1 MKRFP
6 VWTAGLL
13 ALLIVAPGLSAQQG
27 RQGMGQ
33 MPVQFPTDDP
43 VIKLIWEEGMEGSQ
57 VYMLSQI
64 LNDSLGS
71 RLTASPGYAA
81 AADWVIQQF
90 GRWGISAETEQYGS
104 WKGWRRG
111 ISHID
116 MMAPWVKSLEA
127 MSLAWSPPTN
137 GPVTADVVA
146 MPMMSTEAELD
157 TFLASVR
164 GRFVLTDL
172 PEPTCRPD
180 GNWAEFAQPQTFQMM
195 QDKRS
200 EARTAWGEALEAVGF
215 GGRGSGSAIA
225 RRVEEAG
232 AAGVI
237 TSSWPGGWG
246 VYRVFGAATKS
257 IPSVAM
263 SCEDYGMLYRLAKHD
278 QGPVVRMDIESE
290 DMGDVPAFNLIAT
303 IPGTE
308 LPNEYILLSA
318 HFDTWDGS
326 TGAADNGTGTVIMM
340 EAARLLKQF
349 YPNPRRTIV
358 IGLWNSEE
366 QGLNGSRAFAFDH
379 PEVIENLQASF
390 NQDNGTGRI
399 VRISMQGLTEA
410 GAHFGGWFSK
420 IPAQLTQEIDLN
432 IPGSPGGGG
441 SDYASFVCSGAPG
454 FSLSSLGWSYN
465 PYTWHTQRDSF
476 DKLILDEITQNAVLT
491 AMLTYLASEDPERM
505 PRDQRVLGTNPRT
518 GEPRTWPTCRD
529 AARTSEDYFNR

>member
-1 MKRFP
+1 MKRFQA
-6 VWTAGLL
+6 WTVGLL

-27 RQGMGQ
+27 MGR

-43 VIKLIWEEGMEGSQ
+43 VIKQIWEEGMENSQ
-57 VYMLSQI
+57 IYMLAQV

-116 MMAPWVKSLEA
+116 MTAPWVKSLEA

-137 GPVTADVVA
+137 GPVTADVIA
-146 MPMMSTEAELD
+146 MPLMSTEAELAS
-157 TFLASVR
+157 FLASVS
-164 GRFVLTDL
+164 GKFVLTDL
-172 PEPTCRPD
+172 PEPTCRPNAD
-180 GNWAEFAQPQTFQMM
+180 WEQNAQPQTYQKML
-195 QDKRS
+195 DKRN
-200 EARTAWGEALEAVGF
+200 EARMAWREAQQALGL
-215 GGRGSGSAIA
+215 GGRGSGIA
-225 RRVEEAG
+225 GQVEAAG

-246 VYRVFGAATKS
+246 VYRVFRAATKT

-278 QGPVVRMDIESE
+278 QGPVVRMNIESE
-290 DMGDVPAFNLIAT
+290 DMGDVPAFNVIAT
-303 IPGTE
+303 IPGAE

-326 TGAADNGTGTVIMM
+326 TGAADNGTGTIIMM

-349 YPNPRRTIV
+349 YPNPRRTIIV
-358 IGLWNSEE
+358 GLWNSEE

-410 GAHFGGWFSK
+410 GAHFGRWFSE
-420 IPAQLTQEIDLN
+420 IPAQLTREIDLD

-441 SDYASFVCSGAPG
+441 SDFASFV
-454 FSLSSLGWSYN
+454 
-465 PYTWHTQRDSF
+465 
-476 DKLILDEITQNAVLT
+476 
-491 AMLTYLASEDPERM
+491 
-505 PRDQRVLGTNPRT
+505 
-518 GEPRTWPTCRD
+518 
-529 AARTSEDYFNR
+529 